1 MTTIDVDPPIPA
13 WAERPWH
20 IVQESVRATCTHML
34 EAVRAGRAA
43 DTSAEDNLKTFALAE
58 ASYEAARTARA
69 VTPQV

>member
-1 MTTIDVDPPIPA
+1 
-13 WAERPWH
+13 
-20 IVQESVRATCTHML
+20 
-34 EAVRAGRAA
+34 VRAGRAA